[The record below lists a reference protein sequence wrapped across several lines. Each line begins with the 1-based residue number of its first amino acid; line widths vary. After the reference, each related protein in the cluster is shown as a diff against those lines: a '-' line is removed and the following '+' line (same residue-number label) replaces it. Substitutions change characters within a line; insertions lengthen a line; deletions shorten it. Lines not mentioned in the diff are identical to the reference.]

1 MLFAIAFFGVPF
13 YHMTTGKTMNINGEI
28 THVTLSNS
36 FPFFIIGGLAI
47 ILFIWICTNYFRV
60 ELSSNQV
67 TKILIGKNQVYNWE
81 DMEVIDEVTWLWK
94 GTIFKFRPING
105 KAFYIHADKA
115 ELGFKNPFKGGL
127 DEMTYFKTKMG
138 KLIMQKKSELKK

>member
-1 MLFAIAFFGVPF
+1 MV
-13 YHMTTGKTMNINGEI
+13 TGKTMSINGEI

-47 ILFIWICTNYFRV
+47 ILFVWICNNYFRV
-60 ELSSNQV
+60 ELSSKQV
-67 TKILIGKNQVYNWE
+67 TKVLIGNNQVYKWE

-94 GTIFKFRPING
+94 GTIFKFKPNSG
-105 KAFYIHADKA
+105 KTFYIHADRAK
-115 ELGFKNPFKGGL
+115 LGFKNPFKEGL
-127 DEMTYFKTKMG
+127 DEMTYFKTEMG